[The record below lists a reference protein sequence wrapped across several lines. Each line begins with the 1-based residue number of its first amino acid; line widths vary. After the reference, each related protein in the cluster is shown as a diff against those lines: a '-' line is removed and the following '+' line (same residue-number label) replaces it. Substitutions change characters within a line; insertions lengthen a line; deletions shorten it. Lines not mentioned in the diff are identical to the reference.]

1 MENQIE
7 SVLEHIKGETG
18 FDYIASSL
26 KTEAEILQ
34 KAHDAIHE
42 YAYLATLCFPND
54 ESEVIW
60 KNKSA
65 FLVYHWEIFQ
75 HAHRS
80 SLEALCTY
88 YNVAFVLLRTTLELL
103 LRGAFWQC
111 LTQRQFQDSLFV
123 SSEFTNDKKI
133 KKFKNS
139 LQTALNASP
148 GFEGKYE
155 QVSAEIFDLVGDEI
169 KNRSFRLPVI
179 VLTKQLAQ
187 WGIFSPIENAFVL
200 VYQEL
205 YSNLSANVHVIPDRT
220 DIGRRVI
227 SGSLDLFGQEIIP
240 TALSEYAITLHKI
253 MDIAM
258 VVELN
263 IFQDLIEQFE
273 TVRSKLSGRIPVL
286 GKLELEYTLI
296 KIHQL
301 LTLPT

>member
-18 FDYIASSL
+18 FDYIESSL
-26 KTEAEILQ
+26 KTEAGILQ
-34 KAHDAIHE
+34 KAHHAIHE
-42 YAYLATLCFPND
+42 CAYLATLCFPND

-65 FLVYHWEIFQ
+65 FLVYHWEILQ

-103 LRGAFWQC
+103 LWGAFWQC
-111 LTQRQFQDSLFV
+111 LTQKQFQDSLFV
-123 SSEFTNDKKI
+123 SSEFTKDKKI
-133 KKFKNS
+133 KEFKA
-139 LQTALNASP
+139 ALNASP
-148 GFEGKYE
+148 GFEGEYE
-155 QVSAEIFDLVGDEI
+155 RVSAEIFDLVGDKI
-169 KNRSFRLPVI
+169 KNRSFRLPVNI
-179 VLTKQLAQ
+179 LVKQLAQ
-187 WGIFSPIENAFVL
+187 WGIFSPMKNAFVL

-205 YSNLSANVHVIPDRT
+205 YSSLSADVHVIPDRT
-220 DIGRRVI
+220 DIGRKVI
-227 SGSLDLFGQEIIP
+227 SGSSDLFERKIVP
-240 TALSEYAITLHKI
+240 TALSEYAMTLHKI

-258 VVELN
+258 LVELN

-273 TVRSKLSGRIPVL
+273 TVRSKLSGTIPVL
-286 GKLELEYTLI
+286 EKLELEYGLM
-296 KIHQL
+296 KMHQL